1 MPSGVLN
8 SWIPICATT
17 LLIAGVCSGSEN
29 APIDLGRAP
38 PVEALQQV
46 AWHSSLTG
54 LLDEPI
60 AAPTGNAEISTAL
73 DQARGQFRPA
83 TLDEVTA
90 ARRKAADALARL
102 DTYLRGYRTGATW
115 RKHLKLTEL
124 RGTLVPG
131 KTPTVAQ
138 LIEVAAR
145 FGSGHRG
152 LEMPQFRTA
161 AAALDRYLALRRVAA
176 EPTSEDAFRQRLDQV
191 AANLEKALAGDVDA
205 LTALGDALGWLDERD
220 AAGDLTAAVR
230 RRFAQPNVV
239 IQASAPL
246 FAAGLT
252 ESVDTVEPVREQIL
266 GASVSGSGH
275 TIGKLEIHPLADPT
289 RALFDAEF
297 HGVNRSRTVAAQL
310 SARIASRGYTT
321 LEAHKRLRFTPEGL
335 VAECAKATACTD
347 SSTVC
352 VWSTAPRMRGRIVTR
367 VARRRSAKSKS
378 EAEQIAA
385 ERAAGKLEVRLDEQ
399 AGEQL
404 AEANTQYWKN
414 VRQPLASR
422 GLFPRVD
429 VLRTTESH
437 IEVIG
442 MSAGLRQLGAPVPPP
457 PIEKSQDLVA
467 RVHESA
473 INNLAFGLL
482 AGETLKSEEVESKLG
497 EAGVKVP
504 PSEDVEEGEDA
515 EDAAPRKGKWSI
527 TFADN
532 GPIEVRFRDNGF
544 RITIRGQRFTSQS
557 NEFERERPYNSPM
570 VVWADYRI
578 EQTPAGPRAVRV
590 DDIHALPPDIISGKR
605 PHMSTPETALVNMLT
620 RENRMGNVLR
630 KEIGAEPFAL
640 PGRWKGAGELVL
652 RELRSSDGC
661 LAGSWQLV
669 DKSNPAEPVRV
680 TRASRE

>member
-8 SWIPICATT
+8 CWIPICATT

-29 APIDLGRAP
+29 SPINHEPSL
-38 PVEALQQV
+38 PVEVLRQV
-46 AWHSSLTG
+46 AWHSLLVG
-54 LLDEPI
+54 LFGDPKADSSETP
-60 AAPTGNAEISTAL
+60 EISTAL
-73 DQARGQFRPA
+73 DQAHGEFRPA
-83 TLDEVTA
+83 SHEALTA
-90 ARRKAADALARL
+90 ARREAAAALAKL
-102 DTYLRGYRTGATW
+102 DTYLRGYRTGASW
-115 RKHLKLTEL
+115 RKHLKLAEL

-131 KTPTVAQ
+131 KTPTVEQ
-138 LIEVAAR
+138 LTEVAAR

-161 AAALDRYLALRRVAA
+161 AAALDRYLAVRRVAA
-176 EPTSEDAFRQRLDQV
+176 EPASEDAFRQRLDQV

-205 LTALGDALGWLDERD
+205 LSALGDALGWLDERD
-220 AAGDLTAAVR
+220 AAPELTSAVR
-230 RRFAQPNVV
+230 RRFAQPNLV

-252 ESVDTVEPVREQIL
+252 ESVDTVEPLREQIL
-266 GASVSGSGH
+266 GAAVSGTGH
-275 TIGKLEIHPLADPT
+275 TIGKLEIHPLAEPT
-289 RALFDAEF
+289 SALFDAEF

-335 VAECAKATACTD
+335 VAECANATACTD
-347 SSTVC
+347 STTVC
-352 VWSTAPRMRGRIVTR
+352 VWSTAPRLRGRIVTR

-385 ERAAGKLEVRLDEQ
+385 AHAAEKLEVRLDER

-442 MSAGLRQLGAPVPPP
+442 MSAGLRQLGAPVSPP
-457 PIEKSQDLVA
+457 PIEQSQDLVA

-473 INNLAFGLL
+473 VNNLAFGLL

-497 EAGVKVP
+497 EAGVTVP

-515 EDAAPRKGKWSI
+515 EEAAPRKGKWSI
-527 TFADN
+527 TFAET

-605 PHMSTPETALVNMLT
+605 PRMSTAETALVSMLT

-630 KEIGAEPFAL
+630 KELGAEPFAL
-640 PGRWKGAGELVL
+640 PGRWEDAGELVI
-652 RELRSSDGC
+652 RELRTSDGW
-661 LAGSWQLV
+661 LAASWQLGG
-669 DKSNPAEPVRV
+669 KPGSGESTRI
-680 TRASRE
+680 TRANR

>member
-1 MPSGVLN
+1 MPSGVRI
-8 SWIPICATT
+8 SWISICATT
-17 LLIAGVCSGSEN
+17 LLLAGVCSGSEDS
-29 APIDLGRAP
+29 PIDLRHAP
-38 PVEALQQV
+38 PINALRQV

-54 LLDEPI
+54 LLVEPI
-60 AAPTGNAEISTAL
+60 TSSPDTA
-73 DQARGQFRPA
+73 GIPA
-83 TLDEVTA
+83 TLELAKGEFRSATPEA
-90 ARRKAADALARL
+90 LTSARRETATSLAKL
-102 DTYLRGYRTGATW
+102 DTYLRRYRTGATW

-138 LIEVAAR
+138 LIEVATR

-152 LEMPQFRTA
+152 LEMPQFRAA
-161 AAALDRYLALRRVAA
+161 AAALDRYLALRRLAA
-176 EPTSEDAFRQRLDQV
+176 EPASEAAFRQQLDQV

-205 LTALGDALGWLDERD
+205 LTTLGSALAWLDERD
-220 AAGDLTAAVR
+220 LASELTATVR

-239 IQASAPL
+239 IRASAPL

-252 ESVDTVEPVREQIL
+252 ESVDTIEPVREQIL
-266 GASVSGSGH
+266 GAAVSGTGH

-335 VAECAKATACTD
+335 IAEGAHATACTE
-347 SSTVC
+347 STTIC

-378 EAEQIAA
+378 RAEQIAA
-385 ERAAGKLEVRLDEQ
+385 DRAADKLEVRLDER

-404 AEANTQYWKN
+404 ADANTQYWKS

-437 IEVIG
+437 IEVVG
-442 MSAGLRQLGAPVPPP
+442 MSASLRQLGAPVPPP
-457 PIEKSQDLVA
+457 PIEQSQDLVA

-482 AGETLKSEEVESKLG
+482 AGQTLKSEEVESKLG
-497 EAGVKVP
+497 EAGVTVP
-504 PSEDVEEGEDA
+504 PSEDLEEGEEA

-605 PHMSTPETALVNMLT
+605 PRMSTPETALVSMLT

-630 KEIGAEPFAL
+630 KELGAEPFAL
-640 PGRWKGAGELVL
+640 PGRWKDAGELVI
-652 RELRSSDGC
+652 RELRSSDGW
-661 LAGSWQLV
+661 LAASWQLV
-669 DKSNPAEPVRV
+669 DKPGSGEPARV
-680 TRASRE
+680 TRASR

>member
-1 MPSGVLN
+1 MPSGVRKN
-8 SWIPICATT
+8 WIPICATT
-17 LLIAGVCSGSEN
+17 LLITGVCSGSEN
-29 APIDLGRAP
+29 APLHLTRTP
-38 PVEALQQV
+38 PASALRQV
-46 AWHSSLTG
+46 AWHSSLIG
-54 LLDEPI
+54 LLEEPV
-60 AAPTGNAEISTAL
+60 AASAGATEISAAL
-73 DQARGQFRPA
+73 DHVRGQFRPSTPDA
-83 TLDEVTA
+83 LTG
-90 ARRKAADALARL
+90 ARREAAAALSKL

-115 RKHLKLTEL
+115 RKHLKLSEL

-131 KTPTVAQ
+131 KTPTVDQ
-138 LIEVAAR
+138 LADVVAR
-145 FGSGHRG
+145 FASGHRG
-152 LEMPQFRTA
+152 LEMPQFQA
-161 AAALDRYLALRRVAA
+161 AATALNRYLALRRVAA
-176 EPTSEDAFRQRLDQV
+176 EQAAEEAYRQQLDQV

-205 LTALGDALGWLDERD
+205 LSALGDALGWLDERD
-220 AAGDLTAAVR
+220 LAPELTTAVR

-239 IQASAPL
+239 IRASAPL

-266 GASVSGSGH
+266 GAAVSGTGR
-275 TIGKLEIHPLADPT
+275 TIGKLEIHPLADPA

-335 VAECAKATACTD
+335 IADGANATACTE
-347 SSTVC
+347 STTVC
-352 VWSTAPRMRGRIVTR
+352 VWSTAPRIRGRIVTR

-378 EAEQIAA
+378 QAEQIAA
-385 ERAAGKLEVRLDEQ
+385 DRAADKLEVRLDER

-437 IEVIG
+437 IEVVG
-442 MSAGLRQLGAPVPPP
+442 MSAALRQLGAPVPPP
-457 PIEKSQDLVA
+457 PIEQSQDLVA

-482 AGETLKSEEVESKLG
+482 AGETIKSEEVESKLG
-497 EAGVKVP
+497 EAGVAVP
-504 PSEDVEEGEDA
+504 PSEDAEEDEEA
-515 EDAAPRKGKWSI
+515 EDSAPRKGKWSI

-605 PHMSTPETALVNMLT
+605 PRMSTPETALVSMLT

-630 KEIGAEPFAL
+630 KEIGGEPFAL
-640 PGRWKGAGELVL
+640 PGRWKDAGELVI
-652 RELRSSDGC
+652 RELRSSDGW
-661 LAGSWQLV
+661 LAASWQLV
-669 DKSNPAEPVRV
+669 DKPKSDQPVRV
-680 TRASRE
+680 TRASR